1 MSPAPG
7 REALDVSWDFA
18 WWNTGSFEARGF
30 CSHLQAGWAKA
41 EHRAYVGLLERSG
54 RRVLFDAGYAPR
66 FHDCA
71 APWLASIYRWAT
83 PATIPPGRSV
93 IERLAGR
100 KVDQLLLSHWHA
112 DHTGGLLDIP
122 EASVWRPFSSHEA
135 VRQEALSA
143 CAPLKGIL
151 AGQFPDDLPGRPGAS
166 FSARLRDVEAAPLM
180 ALPVGRWPFLSV
192 LDGSCRDVFGDG
204 SLATVDLPGHALGHY
219 GALFQTQLAGRP
231 VLVLLCG
238 DAVWDERELTA
249 GWTRGPAALFGF
261 HSLRAAAE
269 TTRLLRR
276 LCAAAKASGMERDLY
291 VLPTHCRLAAN
302 RFVADGGRE

>member
-1 MSPAPG
+1 MSPAPD

-93 IERLAGR
+93 TERLAGL

-122 EASVWRPFSSHEA
+122 EASVWRPVSRRPSWPAGRVHLRTA
-135 VRQEALSA
+135 SRRGSG
-143 CAPLKGIL
+143 APHG
-151 AGQFPDDLPGRPGAS
+151 F
-166 FSARLRDVEAAPLM
+166 AR
-180 ALPVGRWPFLSV
+180 
-192 LDGSCRDVFGDG
+192 G
-204 SLATVDLPGHALGHY
+204 SLAFPFRAGWLLPRCLRGWLVGDGRSSRARPRPLRR
-219 GALFQTQLAGRP
+219 LVPDPAGRP
-231 VLVLLCG
+231 AGVGLALWRCG
-238 DAVWDERELTA
+238 L
-249 GWTRGPAALFGF
+249 G
-261 HSLRAAAE
+261 
-269 TTRLLRR
+269 
-276 LCAAAKASGMERDLY
+276 
-291 VLPTHCRLAAN
+291 
-302 RFVADGGRE
+302 

>member
-1 MSPAPG
+1 MSPAPD

-93 IERLAGR
+93 TERLAGL

-151 AGQFPDDLPGRPGAS
+151 AGQFPDDLPGRP
-166 FSARLRDVEAAPLM
+166 RYP
-180 ALPVGRWPFLSV
+180 
-192 LDGSCRDVFGDG
+192 
-204 SLATVDLPGHALGHY
+204 
-219 GALFQTQLAGRP
+219 
-231 VLVLLCG
+231 
-238 DAVWDERELTA
+238 
-249 GWTRGPAALFGF
+249 
-261 HSLRAAAE
+261 
-269 TTRLLRR
+269 
-276 LCAAAKASGMERDLY
+276 
-291 VLPTHCRLAAN
+291 
-302 RFVADGGRE
+302 

>member
-1 MSPAPG
+1 MSPAPD

-83 PATIPPGRSV
+83 PATIPPGRSMT
-93 IERLAGR
+93 ERLAGR

-112 DHTGGLLDIP
+112 DHTGGLLDIQ

-249 GWTRGPAALFGF
+249 AWMRGPAA
-261 HSLRAAAE
+261 
-269 TTRLLRR
+269 RLLSR
-276 LCAAAKASGMERDLY
+276 
-291 VLPTHCRLAAN
+291 
-302 RFVADGGRE
+302 

>member
-1 MSPAPG
+1 M
-7 REALDVSWDFA
+7 
-18 WWNTGSFEARGF
+18 
-30 CSHLQAGWAKA
+30 
-41 EHRAYVGLLERSG
+41 
-54 RRVLFDAGYAPR
+54 LFDAGYAPR
-66 FHDCA
+66 FHACA

-83 PATIPPGRSV
+83 PAMIPPGRSMT
-93 IERLAGR
+93 ERLAGR
-100 KVDQLLLSHWHA
+100 KVDELLLSHWHA

-249 GWTRGPAALFGF
+249 AWMRGPAALFGF
-261 HSLRAAAE
+261 RSLREAAK

-276 LCAAAKASGMERDLY
+276 LSAAAQACGRERDLY

-302 RFVADGGRE
+302 RFVAAGGLD

>member
-7 REALDVSWDFA
+7 REALDVSWDFE

-30 CSHLQAGWAKA
+30 FSHLQAGWAKA
-41 EHRAYVGLLERSG
+41 EHRAHVGLLQLPGRS
-54 RRVLFDAGYAPR
+54 VLFDVGYAPR

-71 APWLASIYRWAT
+71 APRLASIYRWAT
-83 PATIPPGRSV
+83 PATIPPGSSV
-93 IERLAGR
+93 RERLAGR

-143 CAPLKGIL
+143 WAPLKGIL
-151 AGQFPDDLPGRPGAS
+151 AGQFPADLPGRPGEP
-166 FSARLRDVEAAPLM
+166 FSARLRDVDSAPLM
-180 ALPVGRWPFLSV
+180 ALPVERWPFLAE
-192 LDGSCRDVFGDG
+192 LDVRCRDVFGDG
-204 SLATVDLPGHALGHY
+204 SLAAVDLPGHALGHY

-261 HSLRAAAE
+261 HSLRAASE

-276 LCAAAKASGMERDLY
+276 LCSAAKACGMERDLY
-291 VLPTHCRLAAN
+291 VLPTHCRLAAS

>member
-1 MSPAPG
+1 MSPAPDH
-7 REALDVSWDFA
+7 EALDVSWDFA

-30 CSHLQAGWAKA
+30 CSHLQAGWDKT
-41 EHRAYVGLLERSG
+41 EHRAYVGLLERSD

-93 IERLAGR
+93 TERLAGL

-122 EASVWRPFSSHEA
+122 EASVWRPFSSHES

-166 FSARLRDVEAAPLM
+166 ISARLRDVEAAPLM
-180 ALPVGRWPFLSV
+180 ALPVDRWPFLSV
-192 LDGSCRDVFGDG
+192 LDGSAEMSSGMARWRRSIF
-204 SLATVDLPGHALGHY
+204 PGTPSAIT
-219 GALFQTQLAGRP
+219 APCSRPSWPAGR
-231 VLVLLCG
+231 C
-238 DAVWDERELTA
+238 W
-249 GWTRGPAALFGF
+249 
-261 HSLRAAAE
+261 S
-269 TTRLLRR
+269 
-276 LCAAAKASGMERDLY
+276 CS
-291 VLPTHCRLAAN
+291 
-302 RFVADGGRE
+302 VAMRSRMSES

>member
-7 REALDVSWDFA
+7 HEALDVSWDFE

-30 CSHLQAGWAKA
+30 FSHLQAGWTKA
-41 EHRAYVGLLERSG
+41 EHRAYVGSLQLPGRS
-54 RRVLFDAGYAPR
+54 VLFDAGYAPR

-71 APWLASIYRWAT
+71 APRLASIYRWAT
-83 PATIPPGRSV
+83 PAMIPAGSSV
-93 IERLAGR
+93 RERLAGR

-143 CAPLKGIL
+143 WAPLKGIL
-151 AGQFPDDLPGRPGAS
+151 VGQFPDDLPGRPGEP

-180 ALPVGRWPFLSV
+180 ALPVDRWPFLAE
-192 LDGSCRDVFGDG
+192 LDGRCRDVFGDG

-219 GALFQTQLAGRP
+219 GVLFQTQLAGRST
-231 VLVLLCG
+231 LVLLCG
-238 DAVWDERELTA
+238 DAVWDERELTS
-249 GWTRGPAALFGF
+249 GWQRGPAAFFGF
-261 HSLRAAAE
+261 RSLGQAAE
-269 TTRLLRR
+269 TTRMLRR
-276 LCAAAKASGMERDLY
+276 LYQAAKACGMERDLH
-291 VLPTHCRLAAN
+291 VLPTHCRLAAS
-302 RFVADGGRE
+302 RFVASGGRD